1 MLNWEVI
8 IHSYLLW
15 SQKFQIASDAIPF
28 LVVVL
33 YLMTL
38 VGLERWMRFRKKF
51 ELGYL
56 LFIHNLFMSGSSLV
70 ISFGVIHRIVNIVI
84 EFGIFPVYCGVNEEI
99 DDLLFF
105 WMKMFY
111 IMKYLE
117 LFDTVFLI
125 LKKRKV
131 IFLHWYHHCN
141 VVLVVWLAI
150 RDQIVMGFITCLTN
164 SIVHVFMYYYYAL
177 KTRGISI
184 WWRRYLTQMQI
195 FQFVIDVSTSLFYA
209 YFYWTD
215 VSCRGSIRSWLFAN
229 FVGSSLFFLFLRFYF
244 QQYRHKK
251 NDENRFSQNNGD
263 KQDIKKEVRS
273 SDSSKESSLD
283 KIYEESF
290 KKNA

>member
-1 MLNWEVI
+1 MRF
-8 IHSYLLW
+8 HFLW
-15 SQKFQIASDAIPF
+15 SF
-28 LVVVL
+28 
-33 YLMTL
+33 YT
-38 VGLERWMRFRKKF
+38 
-51 ELGYL
+51 
-56 LFIHNLFMSGSSLV
+56 MSGSSLV

-273 SDSSKESSLD
+273 SDNSKESSLD